1 MLETNM
7 DRRFS
12 SSFPIGIP
20 IRMLL
25 DRFNKVPKPKLIV
38 FDLGRNVRMF
48 TGYAITVKSVVNG
61 HSKKD
66 QKLVFKTDY
75 RLMQVKCIA
84 ECSKRA
90 FCNTFDLHLATI
102 CL

>member
-25 DRFNKVPKPKLIV
+25 DRFNKFPKPKLIV
-38 FDLGRNVRMF
+38 FDLGRNIRML
-48 TGYAITVKSVVNG
+48 TGYAIAVNPVLSG
-61 HSKKD
+61 LSKKD
-66 QKLVFKTDY
+66 QNWFS
-75 RLMQVKCIA
+75 RPIIA
-84 ECSKRA
+84 
-90 FCNTFDLHLATI
+90 
-102 CL
+102 